1 MPHLHKA
8 LTLAAIKPRHCKP
21 RPTVQIMTEQF
32 EKHKWI
38 FEPDGSLLDIYV
50 QETTLDNWLTLID
63 FLNANY
69 KVKYDPT
76 SDNEPQDKINK
87 DYVTTFLLDKTG
99 ELECRT
105 VSVFSN
111 NLVFNCHFF
120 LKDEI
125 EFDAD
130 PKEFKEQK
138 DFETLIAFMTAISK
152 ALNKEIILIAEGC
165 SNIPLITLDSSS
177 GHLKISTQNEIKQE
191 HYKSITL
198 AGRLRGFYVMSL
210 MRLLPKLKD
219 SKFKDNLT
227 NYVIDLTGATKTHT
241 ATKKKISS
249 N

>member
-1 MPHLHKA
+1 
-8 LTLAAIKPRHCKP
+8 
-21 RPTVQIMTEQF
+21 MTEQF

-69 KVKYDPT
+69 KLKYDPT
-76 SDNEPQDKINK
+76 LDNELQDKINK
-87 DYVTTFLLDKTG
+87 EYITTFLLDTTG

-105 VSVFSN
+105 VSVFSD

-125 EFDAD
+125 EFDTD
-130 PKEFKEQK
+130 PREFKEQK
-138 DFETLIAFMTAISK
+138 DFETLIGFMTAVSK
-152 ALNKEIILIAEGC
+152 ALNKEIILTAEGFP
-165 SNIPLITLDSSS
+165 NIPLITLDNLS
-177 GHLKISTQNEIKQE
+177 GQLKISTQNEIKEE
-191 HYKSITL
+191 HNKSISLT
-198 AGRLRGFYVMSL
+198 GRLRGFYVMSL

-227 NYVIDLTGATKTHT
+227 NYIIDLTGATKTHT
-241 ATKKKISS
+241 ATKKKASS

>member
-1 MPHLHKA
+1 MK
-8 LTLAAIKPRHCKP
+8 
-21 RPTVQIMTEQF
+21 EQF

-50 QETTLDNWLTLID
+50 QETTLDDWFTLID
-63 FLNANY
+63 YLNANY

-76 SDNEPQDKINK
+76 SDNELQDKINK

-152 ALNKEIILIAEGC
+152 ALSKEIILTAEGC

-241 ATKKKISS
+241 ATKKKTSS